1 MKQEGTSGMPQYYV
15 PDLNLDPNEFAASIN
30 AGDHYTIPDIGG
42 DGHDIDEELNELE
55 NRPDVSST
63 AWTEFISQIKKPD
76 PLKLQGHYLLERQ
89 DKKHRMGDLLEVC
102 LDAYKTHDPG
112 DKDCKHFY
120 KWLDSMSD
128 WDRLMLVKG
137 KVRFQLSNAHRSQGA
152 SSEDSNIQPSM
163 VKAFMKG
170 VAYLDQA
177 GRRSHRLRF
186 VAGAAMLNG
195 VEFDTRE
202 MQTVHSGR
210 GFAIWV
216 MSETGWMYAGNHVK
230 GMLHHSSFLAGANIM
245 CGGELKAS
253 MGKISYLSSKTGHYQ
268 AGTEHMVWALSA
280 LEPRVDN
287 FDEIKVLAFK
297 NKVPVMLSPTI
308 LRFSPGSYDS
318 WGVLKES
325 QKESIRKGDFTG
337 FPNH

>member
-1 MKQEGTSGMPQYYV
+1 MPQYYV
-15 PDLNLDPNEFAASIN
+15 PDLNLEPHAFVASIDD
-30 AGDHYTIPDIGG
+30 GDHYTVPDIGG
-42 DGHDIDEELNELE
+42 DGHGIEEELNELE
-55 NRPDVSST
+55 NRPDRGST
-63 AWTEFISQIKKPD
+63 AWGEFISQIKKAE
-76 PLKLQGHYLLERQ
+76 PLKLQGQYLLERQ
-89 DKKHRMGDLLEVC
+89 DKKHRMGDLLDVC
-102 LDAYKTHDPG
+102 LDAYKIHDPG
-112 DKDCKHFY
+112 DKNCEHFY

-128 WDRLMLVKG
+128 WDRLMLVKN
-137 KVRFQLSNAHRSQGA
+137 KVRFQLSNAQRSQGA

-163 VKAFMKG
+163 VRAFMKG

-177 GRRSHRLRF
+177 GRRQHRLRF
-186 VAGAAMLNG
+186 VAGTAMLNG
-195 VEFDTRE
+195 VEFDTKE

-216 MSETGWMYAGNHVK
+216 ISEKGRMYAGNHVK

-245 CGGELKAS
+245 CGGEMKAG
-253 MGKISYLSSKTGHYQ
+253 MGKILFLSGKTGHYQ
-268 AGTEHMVWALSA
+268 AATEHMVWALSA

-287 FDEIKVLAFK
+287 FDEIKVLVFK
-297 NKVPVMLSPTI
+297 NGSPVMLSPTF

-325 QKESIRKGDFTG
+325 EKEAIRKGDFSG